1 MNSPLLVGFVASLTL
16 IAAIGAQNAFV
27 LRQGIRGEHV
37 LAVVA
42 VCTVSDILLISAGIA
57 GVGALIAAHPS
68 ALTVAKIGGALFL
81 VGYGLLA
88 ARRTVRPSALT
99 PSEKGPARLLEV
111 LVTCLAMTWLNPH
124 VYLDTVV
131 LLGALANEHQDERWM
146 FGIGAVTAS
155 AVWFVSLGLGARR
168 LAGLFTTPLTWR
180 VLDGL
185 IAVTMI
191 GLGVSLALT

>member
-1 MNSPLLVGFVASLTL
+1 MNSPLFVGFIASLTL

-42 VCTVSDILLISAGIA
+42 VCTVSDIVLISAGIA

-68 ALTVAKIGGALFL
+68 ALTIAKFGGALFL

-88 ARRTVRPSALT
+88 ARRAFRPSALT

-131 LLGALANEHQDERWM
+131 LLGALANEHRDERWL

-155 AVWFVSLGLGARR
+155 AVWFVGLGLGARR
-168 LAGLFTTPLTWR
+168 LAGLFASPLTWR

-185 IAVTMI
+185 IAMTMF